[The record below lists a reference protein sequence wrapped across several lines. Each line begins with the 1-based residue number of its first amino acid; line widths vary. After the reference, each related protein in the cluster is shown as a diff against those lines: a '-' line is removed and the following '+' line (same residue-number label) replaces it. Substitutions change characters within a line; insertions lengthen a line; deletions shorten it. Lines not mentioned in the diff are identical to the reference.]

1 MVVINIPGIC
11 SPIITTDNEH
21 ATLVVSGGRKAKA
34 RREMSF
40 RQYFTFFVTRDSVLH
55 SILLLKNLLVK
66 QQT

>member
-1 MVVINIPGIC
+1 MDRYIMAVINIPGIC

-40 RQYFTFFVTRDSVLH
+40 RQYFTFLWQEIPCY
-55 SILLLKNLLVK
+55 ILF
-66 QQT
+66 